1 MLLIIKQ
8 PFKMVINNVEIY
20 VKLNRKMYD
29 SMNTMFIDT
38 LIK

>member
-1 MLLIIKQ
+1 
-8 PFKMVINNVEIY
+8 MVINNVEIH

-38 LIK
+38 LGFVE